1 MKNISKLA
9 LVIAAGMAA
18 SSAQAVDMEVGENT
32 VLSIYGEVLP
42 RFTIEEGADGNDT
55 DEFTDDG
62 SIVGFAVERGLGNG
76 LTAYTYIEF
85 AYNFF
90 GEDSSVERDASAF
103 GLYGDFGEIALGD
116 IDNVFEDLI
125 TDATDPFEN
134 ASLDGESLTSEDKM
148 ITYYSPDFD
157 GFAYRV
163 QTRITDETDSEAQDS
178 SELSF
183 MAGVEYSFS
192 NISLHAAYDN
202 RGSENA
208 LETGFDSEDPVV
220 GVAAIIDLDV
230 VELGAR
236 YSMEGNADGN
246 DIDYAGVSAVFD
258 YGNGDLYAAF
268 QNVSPDSGDDQ
279 SQFAVGANF
288 GLADGFYMYAEYGS
302 YDLVT
307 GADGTDTITEVGL
320 VYEY

>member
-1 MKNISKLA
+1 MKNMSKLA
-9 LVIAAGMAA
+9 LVVAAGLVAT
-18 SSAQAVDMEVGENT
+18 SAQAVDIEVGEST
-32 VLSIYGEVLP
+32 VLSVYGEVLP

-62 SIVGFAVERGLGNG
+62 SIIGFEVERSLGNG
-76 LTAYTYIEF
+76 LMAYAFIEF
-85 AYNFF
+85 AYNVF
-90 GEDSSVERDASAF
+90 GEDDSIERDASAF
-103 GLYGDFGEIALGD
+103 GLVGDFGEVAIGD

-148 ITYYSPDFD
+148 ITYYSPDFN

-163 QTRITDETDSEAQDS
+163 QTRVTDETDGEQDDLEFS
-178 SELSF
+178 L
-183 MAGVEYSFS
+183 MAGIEYSF
-192 NISLHAAYDN
+192 NNVSLHAAYDN

-208 LETGFDSEDPVV
+208 LDSGFDSEDPVV

-246 DIDYAGVSAVFD
+246 DIDYAGVSAVFG

-268 QNVSPDSGDDQ
+268 QNVSPDNGDDQ
-279 SQFAVGANF
+279 SQFAFGVNF
-288 GLADGFYMYAEYGS
+288 DLADDFYMYAEYGS

-307 GADGTDTITEVGL
+307 GGDGTDTITEIGL